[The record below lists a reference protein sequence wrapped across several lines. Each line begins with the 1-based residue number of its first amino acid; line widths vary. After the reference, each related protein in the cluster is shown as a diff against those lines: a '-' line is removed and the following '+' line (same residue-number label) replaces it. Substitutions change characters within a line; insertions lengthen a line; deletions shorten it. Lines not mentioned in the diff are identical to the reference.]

1 MHLLKQATSALLGT
15 LLLLGV
21 FSFAEASAQSISR
34 YVIGNGGSLNID
46 NGGTMTYGG
55 TVGQTIVGVGG
66 YEPGSIDIFHGFWY
80 VVKEKVSAPWEND
93 AVAGSVLWNSPNPV
107 TTSTTIHFTIPNR
120 STVRLRIY
128 DMNGNLVQTL
138 VDGGTYTTGSH
149 QAVWDARNSAGD
161 QVASGIYRYTL
172 DAQPLDQGGRAIS
185 YQEQMVLTK

>member
-46 NGGTMTYGG
+46 NNGTMTFGG

-80 VVKEKVSAPWEND
+80 IPDISTTPDVP
-93 AVAGSVLWNSPNPV
+93 VAGEARALWNTPNPV

-128 DMNGNLVQTL
+128 DVEGNLVQTL

-149 QAVWDARNSAGD
+149 QIMWDGRNGAGD
-161 QVASGIYRYTL
+161 EVSSGSYVYTL
-172 DAQPLDQGGRAIS
+172 DAQPLDQGGRAVS
-185 YQEQMVLTK
+185 YQERMVLMN